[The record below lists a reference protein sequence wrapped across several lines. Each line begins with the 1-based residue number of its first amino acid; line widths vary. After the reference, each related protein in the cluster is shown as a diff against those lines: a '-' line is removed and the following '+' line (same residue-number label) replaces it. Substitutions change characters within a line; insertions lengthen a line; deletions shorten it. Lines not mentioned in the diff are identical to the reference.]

1 MSGLMKV
8 MGKDP
13 KGRAVMFR
21 MVRGAVGAGMKPAD
35 DADQALRENRPA
47 DAARILHGL
56 RGAIGVLGAKRL
68 IRATLDAENAITE
81 QRTDEWPAHFAEV
94 RTVLADTLQQAEE
107 WLEREENATT

>member
-21 MVRGAVGAGMKPAD
+21 MVRGAVSSGMKPAD
-35 DADQALRENRPA
+35 DADQALREGRPE

-68 IRATLDAENAITE
+68 IRATLDAEHAITE
-81 QRTDEWPAHFAEV
+81 QRRDEWPAHVAEV
-94 RTVLADTLQQAEE
+94 RTVLADTLREAEA